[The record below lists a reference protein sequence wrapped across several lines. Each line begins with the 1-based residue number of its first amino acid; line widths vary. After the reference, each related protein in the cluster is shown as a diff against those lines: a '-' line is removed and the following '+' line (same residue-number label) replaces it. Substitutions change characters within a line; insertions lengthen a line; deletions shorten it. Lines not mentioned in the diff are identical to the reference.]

1 MSGALRRALWL
12 LAGVLAAVL
21 CRFFFPLSK
30 VSVAVWLGV
39 ILMVTIIAWWQ
50 TGRAVREMSC
60 QDRVGRL
67 LAALPAPS
75 WRQPVVLTCGENV
88 ASLFAGEPLRVTSQ
102 GCFICVRRQSEM
114 SALAEAIMVARP
126 DWSAQISVLLTL
138 FPEQQRDQAVMT
150 AQIRAFRYQV
160 ASVAQLTACHTP
172 AFIAGYLD
180 GDISPWFELQA
191 DRPMMT
197 VWHEKQAAMG
207 MNIWLTEGEAQQ
219 RADRL
224 QQAVAVAAWQR
235 WMGENVLSECQ
246 SPEQASPPCYPL
258 AMALMFLPQTPQVN
272 NLWTKWLI
280 ARTTLPRIS
289 HSTAGAV
296 SVSPFP
302 DSLLR
307 LLPRYGGYTPRRRA
321 LAWGIGLLTG
331 FVCLALTASAW
342 NNYRLWRQIRSDLQQ
357 YHAMGMKEA
366 GVRRQAYH
374 QLKLNAALLE
384 KYRRDGEPVR
394 LGLGLYVGD
403 QLYAPLMAAIN
414 RTVLPVSP
422 PVLPQRDKTR
432 PQTLSLNSLSLFD
445 VGQSRLK
452 AGSTKVLINALIHI
466 RAKPGWL
473 IMITGHTDST
483 GDAAKNQALS
493 LARADAVRDWIL
505 HTSDIPPACV
515 VVQGEG
521 ATQPIATNS
530 TPAGRTANRRVE
542 IRLVPGAVA
551 CR

>member
-1 MSGALRRALWL
+1 M
-12 LAGVLAAVL
+12 
-21 CRFFFPLSK
+21 
-30 VSVAVWLGV
+30 
-39 ILMVTIIAWWQ
+39 
-50 TGRAVREMSC
+50 
-60 QDRVGRL
+60 
-67 LAALPAPS
+67 
-75 WRQPVVLTCGENV
+75 LTCGENV

-102 GCFICVRRQSEM
+102 GCFICVLRQSEM
-114 SALAEAIMVARP
+114 SALAEAIMAARP
-126 DWSAQISVLLTL
+126 DWGTQISVLLTL

-160 ASVAQLTACHTP
+160 ANVAQLTTCHTP

-207 MNIWLTEGEAQQ
+207 MNIWLAEGEAHQ

-235 WMGENVLSECQ
+235 WMVENVLSECQ

-272 NLWTKWLI
+272 NLWTKWLL

-357 YHAMGMKEA
+357 YHAIGMKEVGA
-366 GVRRQAYH
+366 RRQAYH

-414 RTVLPVSP
+414 RIVLPVSP

-473 IMITGHTDST
+473 LMITGHTDST